1 MKKTLSLILSLL
13 LIFSMST
20 VAFAAETATA
30 LTKEQAK
37 SLAVAHVNYDSEYA
51 LGTYAISSTYN
62 HDVEGQKEVYNVK
75 STLLMASGKTVV
87 YDTVVDK
94 YTGKIYYQKANLLDI
109 TSILNKNITIDQA
122 YSIAIDALGL
132 NADNTVALTKT
143 PIVTADGKDA
153 YHLVI
158 VEGFSKQ
165 YECTVM
171 KSNGDIE
178 NIKYSTYTEPSS
190 GVDSIFSDIIERIIV
205 AIKVLITRFSISNLL
220 DKVSATDLLKIFQFL
235 AQ

>member
-20 VAFAAETATA
+20 IAFAAETATA